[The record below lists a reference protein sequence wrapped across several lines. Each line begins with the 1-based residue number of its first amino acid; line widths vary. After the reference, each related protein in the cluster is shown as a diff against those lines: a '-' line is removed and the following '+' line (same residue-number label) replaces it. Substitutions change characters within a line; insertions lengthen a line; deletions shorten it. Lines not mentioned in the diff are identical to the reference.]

1 MGIGRLTIKV
11 LSKDIMRMNYLNSI
25 KDNSKKN
32 ISPNNNNS
40 NPIINNNVISDIIK
54 KTIANKK
61 TQISLL
67 PTTLATYNNPIDE
80 EEYYINELINNM
92 MKYNELTPDQEI
104 ELNNIWNNVQIDTS
118 FQDILLQNN
127 NNLVDNATDIILN
140 ANNEILKI
148 IKNHPVLKILRITI
162 AITSIYCVI
171 NNMSF
176 IDGVVD
182 IFNKDT
188 NELAIIAKT
197 IIATNMNEI
206 KQLVLITN
214 ETIDI
219 LLPNNTIP
227 LKNDNNFRYII
238 YILGGFLVII
248 FIIIVILVI
257 MKITSKDEPSSIINK
272 TSQF

>member
-1 MGIGRLTIKV
+1 MGIGKLTIKV
-11 LSKDIMRMNYLNSI
+11 LNKDIIRINYLNSI
-25 KDNSKKN
+25 KENSNKN
-32 ISPNNNNS
+32 ISPNNNNNN
-40 NPIINNNVISDIIK
+40 NPSINNNVISDIIK
-54 KTIANKK
+54 KTIENKK
-61 TQISLL
+61 KVSSH
-67 PTTLATYNNPIDE
+67 PTTIATYNNTIDKE
-80 EEYYINELINNM
+80 VYYINEIINNM
-92 MKYNELTPDQEI
+92 VKYNELIPDQET

-118 FQDILLQNN
+118 FQDTLLQNN

-140 ANNEILKI
+140 GNNEILKI
-148 IKNHPVLKILRITI
+148 IKNHPVLQILRITI

-176 IDGVVD
+176 IDGILD
-182 IFNKDT
+182 IINKDT
-188 NELAIIAKT
+188 HELAIIAKT
-197 IIATNMNEI
+197 IIATNMNDI
-206 KQLVLITN
+206 KQLVFITN

-257 MKITSKDEPSSIINK
+257 MKITSKDEQSLIINK